1 MPLPGPNV
9 TTLQARPGRS
19 HAPKIAALVAALATG
34 LAACGDD
41 PFAFNWSDRPDTV
54 VLYSMA
60 RPEMTVPSGFNFYA
74 KQKVPVE
81 APNATGNWDVALDTR
96 EGDLVFLPPGALGI
110 QSRARV
116 APLQGIPLADV
127 TEAPADTLAYIAAD
141 AVPLELG
148 TTYVVRTSQRTGSFG
163 TRCVYYAKVEAV
175 AIDVAEGQ
183 LTFRHVTNPV
193 CNDRRLI
200 PPN

>member
-1 MPLPGPNV
+1 V
-9 TTLQARPGRS
+9 TTHQARPGRT

-34 LAACGDD
+34 LAACGSD
-41 PFAFNWSDRPDTV
+41 PFAFNWNDRPDTV
-54 VLYSMA
+54 VLYSLA
-60 RPEMTVPSGFNFYA
+60 RPEMAVPSAFNFYT

-81 APNATGNWDVALDTR
+81 APNASGNWDVALDTR
-96 EGDLVFLPPGALGI
+96 QGALVFLPPGALGI

-127 TEAPADTLAYIAAD
+127 TEAPSDTLAYVGAD
-141 AVPLELG
+141 AVPLQLG
-148 TTYVVRTSQRTGSFG
+148 TTYVVRTAQRTGSFG

-175 AIDVAEGQ
+175 SIDVAGGA

>member
-1 MPLPGPNV
+1 
-9 TTLQARPGRS
+9 TLQARPGRS
-19 HAPKIAALVAALATG
+19 RAPKIGALVAALATG

-96 EGDLVFLPPGALGI
+96 EGDLVFLPPGALCI

-116 APLQGIPLADV
+116 APLQGIP
-127 TEAPADTLAYIAAD
+127 
-141 AVPLELG
+141 
-148 TTYVVRTSQRTGSFG
+148 
-163 TRCVYYAKVEAV
+163 
-175 AIDVAEGQ
+175 
-183 LTFRHVTNPV
+183 
-193 CNDRRLI
+193 
-200 PPN
+200 